1 MSSISLYLPL
11 SSSISFYPLHLP
23 RLLSKIFKN
32 KSVKFLTKLFFILE
46 RKLDFGDKENALEKQ
61 KSRLYFSKT

>member
-1 MSSISLYLPL
+1 M
-11 SSSISFYPLHLP
+11 SSISFYLPLSPSISFHLP